1 VIPGDIGRALGL
13 RASGTWRPAPPGAG
27 GGPGT
32 YATSLP
38 FRLAEAA
45 RTEPAAVAA
54 MLAARLRGEPWIAA
68 AAVTGGGY
76 LTVTVTSRALACLAV
91 RVPAAGA
98 GCAASDA
105 LDGTELAA
113 PAAVDP
119 ALAATWAEARRLVT
133 ASVTGRLAGICG
145 AAVCVDKPSERLTP
159 TDRAGTAGAVT
170 FAGPDAIRYAL
181 ASLAPGRAARVEEL
195 RWARN
200 ILANPFFLVRYG
212 HARAAS
218 VLRWAAD
225 LGVDRGSAD
234 AFQPALLSHA
244 SELRLLDA
252 ISWLPERA
260 AAAARRRRP
269 DVFVRHLEGLAS
281 RWLGCCEH
289 HPALPFGGEA
299 APQDSAEAAARLW
312 LAAAAQTA
320 IGTGLWLLGVAVPE
334 RL

>member
-1 VIPGDIGRALGL
+1 MIPEDIGRALGL
-13 RASGTWRPAPPGAG
+13 RASGTWRPAPPEAG
-27 GGPGT
+27 GGPGA

-45 RTEPAAVAA
+45 GTEPATAA
-54 MLAARLRGEPWIAA
+54 AGLAATLRAEPWIAD

-91 RVPAAGA
+91 RVPAAGP
-98 GCAASDA
+98 GCVASDA
-105 LDGTELAA
+105 LAGTELTA
-113 PAAVDP
+113 PAA
-119 ALAATWAEARRLVT
+119 AGLASAATWEEARRLV
-133 ASVTGRLAGICG
+133 AACVTGRLAGICG
-145 AAVCVDKPSERLTP
+145 ATVRADMPPERLIATRQP
-159 TDRAGTAGAVT
+159 ATAGAVA
-170 FAGPDAIRYAL
+170 FAGADAIRYAL
-181 ASLAPGRAARVEEL
+181 ARLAPGRAARVDEL
-195 RWARN
+195 RWAPN
-200 ILANPFFLVRYG
+200 TLANPFFLVRYA

-225 LGVDRGSAD
+225 LGVDRGSAGG
-234 AFQPALLSHA
+234 FRPELLSHA
-244 SELRLLDA
+244 GELGLLDA

-281 RWLGCCEH
+281 RWLGCAEH
-289 HPALPFGGEA
+289 HPALPFGGAA
-299 APQDSAEAAARLW
+299 APRDSAAAAARLW

-320 IGTGLWLLGVAVPE
+320 IGAGLWLLGVVAPE